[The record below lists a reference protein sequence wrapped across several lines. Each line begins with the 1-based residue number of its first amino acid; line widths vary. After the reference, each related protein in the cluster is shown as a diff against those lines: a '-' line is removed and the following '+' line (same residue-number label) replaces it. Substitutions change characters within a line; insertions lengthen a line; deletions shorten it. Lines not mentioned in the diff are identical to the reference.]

1 MLTEKDYIDFHPHVL
16 QKTNMCFDIN
26 LFNTCMEKYSLAFKT
41 WGREKQ
47 HMLRYGLPLV
57 NENGSLLNN
66 PDPVCYPLDEWNRDN
81 PNDRLLDRDFTTQT
95 EVLSQPAFDILSPV
109 KQYMLRSA
117 ILRWD
122 EESFFWPH
130 VDTWFPSPIVRLW
143 GTTDPANVKIQFD
156 KQRRRA
162 DKPRNVGKM
171 NPDVEDFNDFEIE
184 PGRLYVID
192 TSIIHAARTCTNKI
206 GYQFFIALHTD
217 CLEDLKKCI
226 VT

>member
-1 MLTEKDYIDFHPHVL
+1 MLSKEEYINFHPTVL
-16 QKTNMCFDIN
+16 QKTNMKFDVSV
-26 LFNTCMEKYSLAFKT
+26 FYSVMTAYKFAFKT

-47 HMLRYGLPLV
+47 HMKRYGLPLI

-66 PDPVCYPLDEWNRDN
+66 PEPVCYPLDEWNRNN
-81 PNDRLLDRDFTTQT
+81 PNNRLLDRDFITPT
-95 EVLSQPAFDILSPV
+95 EVLNNSVFDIMEPI
-109 KQYMLRSA
+109 KKYMLRSA

-130 VDTWFPSPIVRLW
+130 VDTWFPSPILRLW
-143 GTTDPANVKIQFD
+143 GTTEPDIVKIQFD
-156 KQRRRA
+156 KQLRRA
-162 DKPRNVGKM
+162 EKPSNVKEM
-171 NPDVEDFNDFEIE
+171 NPQVEDFTDFEIE
-184 PGRLYVID
+184 AGRLYIID
-192 TSIIHAARTCTNKI
+192 TSIIHAARTCSNTI